1 MRRVKSLWLANTLT
15 GWLLISMP
23 TVTWAGLEPIYTPE
37 PILIP
42 CALDEAQIKSAIRSA
57 LSRRGWAVTENGSSA
72 FLAKYSKHKSV
83 VVVAIHY
90 QVGEATIRY
99 HSSEA
104 LKYTVTEGAARIEDN
119 YNRWVRN
126 IEQDLAIHLSRAC
139 A

>member
-1 MRRVKSLWLANTLT
+1 VWLANTLA
-15 GWLLISMP
+15 GWLLISVP
-23 TVTWAGLEPIYTPE
+23 IVTWAGLEPIYAPE

-42 CALDEAQIKSAIRSA
+42 CALDEAKIRSAIRSA
-57 LSRRGWAVTENGSSA
+57 LSRRGWAVTENGSGA
-72 FLAKYSKHKSV
+72 FLARYSKHKAV

-90 QVGEATIRY
+90 QAREATLGY

-104 LKYTVTEGAARIEDN
+104 LKYTVADGVARIEDN

-126 IEQDLAIHLSRAC
+126 IEQDLAIQLSRAC

>member
-1 MRRVKSLWLANTLT
+1 MRRVKSLWMTTTLT
-15 GWLLISMP
+15 GWLLTSVP
-23 TVTWAGLEPIYTPE
+23 TVTWAGLEPIYVPE

-42 CALDEAQIKSAIRSA
+42 CALDEAKIKSAIRSA
-57 LSRRGWAVTENGSSA
+57 LSRRGWVVTDNGSGA
-72 FLAKYSKHKSV
+72 FLARYSKHKSV
-83 VVVAIHY
+83 VVVDIHY
-90 QVGEATIRY
+90 KAGEATIRY

-104 LKYTVTEGAARIEDN
+104 LKYTVAEGAARIEDN

>member
-1 MRRVKSLWLANTLT
+1 MHRMKSLWPANALA
-15 GWLLISMP
+15 GWLLTSVP
-23 TVTWAGLEPIYTPE
+23 GVTWAGLEPIYVPE

-42 CALDEAQIKSAIRSA
+42 CALDAAKIKSAIRSA
-57 LSRRGWAVTENGSSA
+57 LSRRGWTVTDNGSEA
-72 FLAKYSKHKSV
+72 FLARYRKHKAV

-90 QVGEATIRY
+90 QAGAATIRY

-104 LKYTVTEGAARIEDN
+104 LKYTVVEGAARIEDN

-126 IEQDLAIHLSRAC
+126 IEQDLAIQLSRAC